1 MKRLLLILTMAPVQA
16 GAFDLALP
24 VDCTLGETC
33 FVQNY
38 FDRDPGPAATDF
50 TCGPLT
56 YDGHD
61 GTDIALNT
69 DSAMN
74 EGVAV
79 MAAADGTVRGI
90 RDEMPDIRIS
100 DPAAPPLDGRDCGN
114 GVAIDHGDGWE
125 TQYCHM
131 KQGSIAVQEGQTV
144 RRGDLLGMVGLSG
157 NTEFPHLH
165 LSLRKDGT
173 ELDPFDP
180 DNAFT
185 CGEPP
190 APALWAAPLA
200 YVPGGIIST
209 GFTTAVPEFD
219 AIRVGLP
226 DTPLTTDAPAIVL
239 WAHLFG
245 GRAGDVVTF
254 DISGPDGPVIAE
266 PVTLERTQA
275 QLMRAIGKKGQDWPA
290 GTYTGVTTLVR
301 DGTEI
306 DRQETTI
313 NILP

>member
-33 FVQNY
+33 FIQNY
-38 FDRDPGPAATDF
+38 FDRDAGPEATDF

-61 GTDIALNT
+61 GTDFALHT
-69 DSAMN
+69 DAAME
-74 EGVAV
+74 EGVPV
-79 MAAADGTVRGI
+79 LAAADGTVRGI
-90 RDEMPDIRIS
+90 RDGMPDIRIS

-131 KQGSIAVQEGQTV
+131 KEGSISVQEGQTV
-144 RRGDLLGMVGLSG
+144 KRGDPLGMIGLSG
-157 NTEFPHLH
+157 NTEFPHVH
-165 LSLRKDGT
+165 LEVRKDGA

-180 DNAFT
+180 DNTLA

-190 APALWAAPLA
+190 APALWTAPMA

-209 GFTTAVPEFD
+209 GFATDVPEYD
-219 AIRVGLP
+219 AVKAGLP
-226 DTPLTTDAPAIVL
+226 DAALTPDAPAIVL

-245 GRAGDVVTF
+245 GRVGDVVTF
-254 DISGPDGPVIAE
+254 SISGPDGSIIEE

-275 QLMRAIGKKGQDWPA
+275 QLLRAVG
-290 GTYTGVTTLVR
+290 
-301 DGTEI
+301 
-306 DRQETTI
+306 
-313 NILP
+313 